1 MGKGAVFISYK
12 YFLNFLKRMCVFCNE
27 VSVTAH
33 MNWCTGEDTSQGLK
47 PQSHKQPPND
57 CYNSVIVAQFWE
69 GPLFLVD
76 LILIILLMEA
86 SVCVIMIYI
95 SFYFNYIMD
104 EIWQL

>member
-12 YFLNFLKRMCVFCNE
+12 YFINFLKRMCVFCNE

-33 MNWCTGEDTSQGLK
+33 MNLHDCCTGEDK
-47 PQSHKQPPND
+47 PQSHKQAPND

-69 GPLFLVD
+69 EPLILVD

-86 SVCVIMIYI
+86 SVCV
-95 SFYFNYIMD
+95 S
-104 EIWQL
+104 